1 MAKYCG
7 KLGFIIT
14 QEDEDQSGKYTP
26 TSVERKY
33 YGDILEDVRKW
44 EKQETATTNDDLNI
58 MNRISV
64 LADKFATENLGALKY
79 AEFMGTMWNVKSV
92 TISYPRL
99 ILSLGGLY
107 NGTRQSDE
115 NSEEFSEEA

>member
-14 QEDEDQSGKYTP
+14 QEDEEESGKYTP

-44 EKQETATTNDDLNI
+44 EKQETATINDDLNI

-64 LADKFATENLGALKY
+64 LADKFATENLGALRY

-99 ILSLGGLY
+99 ILSLGGVY
-107 NGTRQSDE
+107 NGARE
-115 NSEEFSEEA
+115 NSEEFPQEA